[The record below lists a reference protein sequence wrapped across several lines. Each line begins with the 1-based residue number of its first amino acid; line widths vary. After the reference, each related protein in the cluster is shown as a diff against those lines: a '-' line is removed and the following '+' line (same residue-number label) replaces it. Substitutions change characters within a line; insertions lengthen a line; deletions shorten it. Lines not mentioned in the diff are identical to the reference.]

1 MTPDQGAETHVRADV
16 WLWRARFFRTR
27 TLSAAHVRKSGL
39 RLTHAGQVHRT
50 DKPGAALVVGDVVTF
65 GKGADILS
73 VEVLDLGTRRGP
85 AEEARTLYRPLE
97 TGA

>member
-1 MTPDQGAETHVRADV
+1 MMPEAAAETSVRADV

-27 TLSAAHVRKSGL
+27 ALSTAFVRKSGL
-39 RLTHAGQVHRT
+39 RLTHAGQLRRT
-50 DKPGAALVVGDVVTF
+50 DKPGVSLVVGDVVTF
-65 GKGADILS
+65 GKGTDILT

-85 AEEARTLYRPLE
+85 AEEARMLYRPLE